1 MTTWIE
7 RAILYHLYPLGLLG
21 ALDQAT
27 PDGQPAHRLPELVDW
42 LPHITALGCNTIYL
56 GPVFHSVSHGY
67 DTTDYRQVDPRL
79 GDNADLIGFI
89 ARCQEAGIRVL
100 FDGVF
105 NHVGR
110 EFFAFRDLQQNG
122 ENSPY
127 REWFVDVDF
136 SQRSPLGDP
145 FSYYAYE
152 GSFDLVKL
160 NLANPEVRS
169 YLFETVR
176 LWFTEFG
183 ANGIRFDAVDVLDPD
198 FVRAICATC
207 REVEPD
213 CWLMGEVVFDS
224 YEEWLAPGM
233 LDSVTNYE
241 AYKGLWSSLN
251 DRNMFEI
258 AWSLNRQFGDE
269 GIYRDHLL
277 FTFADNH
284 DVNRIASQ
292 LQRPGDLSL
301 LYALLYTIPGVPS
314 IYYGS
319 EWGITGR
326 KDKANDSGMRAAIAF
341 AEMEANPPQPWLPDY
356 LSHLAAIRQE
366 SAALRIG
373 DYRQLYVDSD
383 QIAFRRLSDGDAAI
397 VVVNAGSENVTLTFD
412 VDLDNGVELV
422 DRLNEEYG
430 FTVDGRSLN
439 IEMSPNSSRI
449 LVTDG

>member
-1 MTTWIE
+1 
-7 RAILYHLYPLGLLG
+7 
-21 ALDQAT
+21 
-27 PDGQPAHRLPELVDW
+27 
-42 LPHITALGCNTIYL
+42 
-56 GPVFHSVSHGY
+56 
-67 DTTDYRQVDPRL
+67 
-79 GDNADLIGFI
+79 
-89 ARCQEAGIRVL
+89 
-100 FDGVF
+100 
-105 NHVGR
+105 
-110 EFFAFRDLQQNG
+110 
-122 ENSPY
+122 
-127 REWFVDVDF
+127 
-136 SQRSPLGDP
+136 
-145 FSYYAYE
+145 
-152 GSFDLVKL
+152 
-160 NLANPEVRS
+160 
-169 YLFETVR
+169 
-176 LWFTEFG
+176 
-183 ANGIRFDAVDVLDPD
+183 
-198 FVRAICATC
+198 
-207 REVEPD
+207 
-213 CWLMGEVVFDS
+213 
-224 YEEWLAPGM
+224 M

-292 LQRPGDLSL
+292 LQHPGDLSL

-326 KDKANDSGMRAAIAF
+326 KDKANDSGMRAAIAL

-356 LSHLAAIRQE
+356 LSRLAAIRQK
-366 SAALRIG
+366 SAALRVG

-383 QIAFRRLSDGDAAI
+383 RIAFRRMADGEAAV

-412 VDLDNGVELV
+412 VDLDDGMELV

-430 FTVDGRSLN
+430 FTVDDRSLR

-449 LVTDG
+449 LITD